1 MPSPAPTGV
10 RRAWSRLPR
19 NSLQDYARRPDPRKS
34 SHRAGSIGRALAVH
48 RFWNSVIEPVL
59 EAVEPRVI
67 VEIGA
72 DRGKNT
78 TNILRYCVRRG
89 AVAHVIDPLPK
100 FSLEE
105 WQQEYG
111 EAVVFHRKLSLEA
124 LPAVPRMDV
133 VLIDGDH
140 NWYTVFHELT
150 VIQSIAGVAER
161 FPVVLLHDVD
171 WPYGRRDLYYDPE
184 TIPSRYR
191 HPFQRL
197 GIRPG
202 KSELLKEGGLNAGL
216 ANAVREN
223 TRRNG
228 VHTALEDFVADSPLE
243 FHVATIPG
251 LHGLGILVTKALMDR
266 NLRFADVIS
275 SFDTKEFL
283 VRQCHEIERSRI
295 NEMIRSREK
304 RRPLKRQIR
313 HLEAQLAEKSELA
326 KEQAQVGTAQRGAN
340 RAGDEGE
347 KNSAS

>member
-1 MPSPAPTGV
+1 V
-10 RRAWSRLPR
+10 KRRYNSRLV
-19 NSLQDYARRPDPRKS
+19 
-34 SHRAGSIGRALAVH
+34 VH
-48 RFWNSVIEPVL
+48 RFWNSIIEPVF

-72 DRGKNT
+72 DRGANT
-78 TNILRYCVRRG
+78 ANILRYCKLRG

-100 FSLEE
+100 FSLED
-105 WQQEYG
+105 WQEEYG
-111 EAVVFHRKLSLEA
+111 EGVVFHPTLSLQA
-124 LPAVPRMDV
+124 LPAIPRMDI

-140 NWYTVFHELT
+140 NWYTVFHELK
-150 VIQSIAGVAER
+150 VIQSIAGDAER

-202 KSELLKEGGLNAGL
+202 KSQLLKEGGLNAGL
-216 ANAVREN
+216 ANAGREN

-228 VHTALEDFVADSPLE
+228 VRTALEDFVADSSLE
-243 FHVATIPG
+243 FHVSTVPG
-251 LHGLGILVTKALMDR
+251 FHGLGILATKRLIER
-266 NLRFADVIS
+266 NPRLADVIS

-295 NEMIRSREK
+295 REMIKSREK

-326 KEQAQVGTAQRGAN
+326 KARNEGGAAHAN
-340 RAGDEGE
+340 D
-347 KNSAS
+347 